1 MGYPNN
7 RQPLTTI
14 FNSLKFC
21 FILGYGVFATE
32 TIGHGEPLLEYKGER
47 FSLQCAEERRQH
59 HTSHGKP
66 DCFIFEYN
74 LSGNVFW

>member
-1 MGYPNN
+1 MGYCNN

-14 FNSLKFC
+14 FNGLKFC

-47 FSLQCAEERRQH
+47 FLLQCAKERR
-59 HTSHGKP
+59 
-66 DCFIFEYN
+66 
-74 LSGNVFW
+74 